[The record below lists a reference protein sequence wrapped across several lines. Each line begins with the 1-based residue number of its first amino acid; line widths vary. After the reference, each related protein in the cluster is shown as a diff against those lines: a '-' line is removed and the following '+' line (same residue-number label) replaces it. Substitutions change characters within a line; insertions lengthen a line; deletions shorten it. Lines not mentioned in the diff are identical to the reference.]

1 MCNLLSKIETQK
13 KSRANNFNTSN
24 FSISASCIL
33 KRDNSQYLKT
43 SNSINNSM
51 KPPIRKV
58 CLQQKYNQNKF
69 RLKPSL
75 RLSVERLSANRQI
88 NDDQSKISQKRK

>member
-1 MCNLLSKIETQK
+1 MCNLLNKIDMNK
-13 KSRANNFNTSN
+13 KSRANKISN

-33 KRDNSQYLKT
+33 KRNNSQYLKT

-69 RLKPSL
+69 RIKPSL
-75 RLSVERLSANRQI
+75 RLSVERLSANRQT
-88 NDDQSKISQKRK
+88 NDKITQNRKKNRS

>member
-1 MCNLLSKIETQK
+1 MCNLLNKIDINK
-13 KSRANNFNTSN
+13 KSRANNNTSN

-33 KRDNSQYLKT
+33 KRNNSQYLKT
-43 SNSINNSM
+43 SNSNNNSM

-69 RLKPSL
+69 RLKPNL
-75 RLSVERLSANRQI
+75 RLSVERLSGNRQT
-88 NDDQSKISQKRK
+88 NDKITQKRKINRS